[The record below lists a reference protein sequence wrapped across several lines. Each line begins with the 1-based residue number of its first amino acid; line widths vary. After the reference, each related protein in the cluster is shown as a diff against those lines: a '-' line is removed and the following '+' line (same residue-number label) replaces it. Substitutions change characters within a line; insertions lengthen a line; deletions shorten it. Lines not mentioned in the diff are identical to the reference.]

1 MGQSSGSQDGR
12 GRKIM
17 SVVIAIVAFL
27 IILVVLVIAHEFAHF
42 ITAKSRGVKV
52 IEFGIGFPPRI
63 WGVKRG
69 ETLYSINAL
78 PLGGFVK
85 LSGEEDPKAERSLA
99 SKGYGTRIGVLAAGS
114 LMNLVLPFLIAALA
128 FIIPHNNYYPT
139 QSISEVVADSPA
151 QKAGLLVGDTIFAI
165 NGVIIT
171 DYSQIQQN
179 IRSSANK
186 ELTFTIHRADVTEST
201 IKITPKLDSATGYG
215 MIGIRPGSRVVR
227 ESLPFWEAFPKG
239 ASYCWG
245 TLVAYKDAIVQMVKR
260 ESSMQL
266 SGVVGMAEVT
276 GKAAEQGFS
285 TLLLWAAFISI
296 NLGIVNL
303 LPLPALDG
311 GRIFF
316 VFLEM
321 IRGGR
326 RISPKTEGL
335 IHGIGFLLL
344 IGLMLL
350 LVFSDIT
357 KLVTTGSV
365 IGP

>member
-1 MGQSSGSQDGR
+1 
-12 GRKIM
+12 M
-17 SVVIAIVAFL
+17 SVFIAILAFSV
-27 IILVVLVIAHEFAHF
+27 ILVVLVVAHEFAHF

-52 IEFGIGFPPRI
+52 NEFGIGFPPRI
-63 WGVKRG
+63 WGIKRG

-99 SKGYGTRIGVLAAGS
+99 SKGYGTRILVLASGS
-114 LMNLVLPFLIAALA
+114 LMNLVLPLLIAALA
-128 FIIPHNNYYPT
+128 FVIPHNNYFPT
-139 QSISEVVADSPA
+139 QTITEVVADSPA
-151 QKAGLLVGDTIFAI
+151 QQAGLQAGDTILAI
-165 NGVIIT
+165 NGVTVT
-171 DYSQIQQN
+171 DYTQIQQA
-179 IRSSANK
+179 IRSSPNK
-186 ELTFTIHRADVTEST
+186 EISLSIQRAGGTQTTINLV
-201 IKITPKLDSATGYG
+201 PKLDSATGYG
-215 MIGIRPGSRVVR
+215 MIGIRPGERVVR
-227 ESLPFWEAFPKG
+227 ESLPIWTAIPKG
-239 ASYCWG
+239 ASYWWG
-245 TLVAYKDAIVQMVKR
+245 TLVAYKDAIAQWIGGK
-260 ESSMQL
+260 SSMQV
-266 SGVVGMAEVT
+266 SGIVGMTEVT
-276 GKAAEQGFS
+276 GQAAKQGLS
-285 TLLLWAAFISI
+285 TLFLWAAFISI
-296 NLGIVNL
+296 NLGIVNI

-326 RISPKTEGL
+326 RISPRTEGL

-350 LVFSDIT
+350 LVFSDVT